1 MRIKFLAFLLIIHAS
16 SALFAQTEIP
26 KTGTLFGNVEILGTQ
41 EPLIR
46 ANVVLIGTTIGT
58 ITGVDGKFIIEKI
71 PVGTY
76 SVRASLLG
84 FSPSVITDIVI
95 SNVKPTEISFE
106 LNESNIQ
113 VEGVSVTAEFFQKSP
128 DLPLST
134 QTSSSEEIRR
144 LPGGFEDVVRAIST
158 LPGVAQAQS
167 GRNDLIVRGG
177 SPGENLYIV
186 DNIEVPNINHFGT
199 QGFSGGPLSYIN
211 LDFVENTTFSSGGFG
226 PRYGDRLS
234 SVLTIN
240 LKDGR
245 KDRLGGKA
253 TISATQFGLNFEG
266 PFSQD
271 GSFIFS
277 ARRSYLDFIFKA
289 AGFSFVPEY
298 WDFFT
303 KSSYHLSM
311 KDQIHFIGFVILDNT
326 RAYNT
331 TSDKI
336 YDNSKILQSKQNQF
350 LGGLSWRH
358 LYNSGYL
365 TLSAGHLST
374 DYKYRQNDTLLYPIF
389 LNNSNESESTL
400 KFDAVLQLT
409 KSTEISAGI
418 QSKFIR
424 FNSDIILPIF
434 TTSFG
439 QQLSISNSFKT
450 TGTKTAVYGQLIQNF
465 SNVKFTFGLRSDYFD
480 MINKKFVLAPR
491 ISSAYQI
498 LEGTTINASIGRYYQ
513 SPSYIWLVSNT
524 INKNLKFISVNHYI
538 LGIDQ
543 IIRKDTKVSLETYI
557 KKYSGYPVSLT
568 RPYLILAN
576 TGAGFGGASESF
588 SSFGV
593 DPLVSNGEGT
603 SYGTELFIQKKLS
616 EIPCYGTVSVSYNVS
631 NFKALDK
638 IERPSSFDQRW
649 IINLGG
655 GYIFN
660 EKWEFSTKFRLATG
674 RPFTPFDEQGNQ
686 SEDLYNSER
695 LLINHSLDFRVDRRW
710 LFRNLTLITYIDIQN
725 IYNRQPYDVP
735 RYDKK
740 LQRIEENKSI
750 GILPSI
756 GISLEF

>member
-1 MRIKFLAFLLIIHAS
+1 MKTKLIAFVLIIYAS
-16 SALFAQTEIP
+16 PVLFAQTEGP
-26 KTGTLFGNVEILGTQ
+26 ETGKLFGNVEILGTQ
-41 EPLIR
+41 EPLVG
-46 ANVVLIGTTIGT
+46 ANVVLLGTTIGT
-58 ITGVDGKFIIEKI
+58 ITDVDGKFSINNI
-71 PVGTY
+71 PVGMY
-76 SVRASLLG
+76 SARASILG
-84 FSPSVITDIVI
+84 YSPSVRTDIVI
-95 SNVKPTEISFE
+95 NNIKPTEISFE
-106 LNESNIQ
+106 LTESNIQ
-113 VEGVSVTAEFFQKSP
+113 INEVSVTAEFFQKSP
-128 DLPLST
+128 DLLLST

-211 LDFVENTTFSSGGFG
+211 LDFVDNTTFSSGGFG
-226 PRYGDRLS
+226 ARYGDRLS

-253 TISATQFGLNFEG
+253 TISATQFGLNVEG

-277 ARRSYLDFIFKA
+277 ARRSYLDLIFKA

-303 KSSYHLSM
+303 KSSYHPDP
-311 KDQIHFIGFVILDNT
+311 KDEIHLIGFGILDNT
-326 RAYNT
+326 RAFNT
-331 TSDKI
+331 TSDNI

-350 LGGLSWRH
+350 VGGLSWRH

-365 TLSAGHLST
+365 TLSASHLFT
-374 DYKYRQNDTLLYPIF
+374 DYNYRQNDTLLNPIF
-389 LNNSNESESTL
+389 LNNSNESESSL
-400 KFDAVLQLT
+400 KFDLVMQASKT
-409 KSTEISAGI
+409 TEISAGI
-418 QSKFIR
+418 QSKFIK

-439 QQLSISNSFKT
+439 QQLSANNSFKT
-450 TGTKTAVYGQLIQNF
+450 TGTKTAAYGQLIQNF
-465 SNVKFTFGLRSDYFD
+465 GNLKFTFGLRSDYFD
-480 MINKKFVLAPR
+480 LINNKFVLAPR
-491 ISSAYQI
+491 FSSAYQI

-513 SPSYIWLVSNT
+513 SPSYIWLVSNP
-524 INKNLKFISVNHYI
+524 INNNLKFIGVNHYI

-557 KKYSGYPVSLT
+557 KKYSGYPVSLN

-593 DPLVSNGEGT
+593 EPLVSDGTGT
-603 SYGTELFIQKKLS
+603 SYGIELFIQKKLS
-616 EIPCYGTVSVSYNVS
+616 EIPCYGTISVSYNVS
-631 NFKALDK
+631 KFKALDE
-638 IERPSSFDQRW
+638 IGRPSSFDQRW

-674 RPFTPFDEQGNQ
+674 RPFTPFNDDGTQ
-686 SEDLYNSER
+686 SIDLYNSKR
-695 LLINHSLDFRVDRRW
+695 LPTNHSLDFRVDRRW
-710 LFRNLTLITYIDIQN
+710 LFSNLTLITYIDIQN